1 MQKNDVYKTGI
12 FKKDAEILRVLKI
25 KEGKAL
31 VVDCVKS
38 RMPWWISSSDLSG
51 AVEIS
56 EDDLLEET
64 GMCLPEDISAVANRV
79 MHKRFHM
86 IAGILPFV
94 DDKKKRSFL
103 IEEAVRMYGV
113 SINTVKNYLIS
124 YLVYQNILV
133 LAPKEK
139 VAEKKELTQD
149 EKNMRGALNKYYYTQ
164 KKQSI
169 STAYTQM
176 VKEKYCD
183 REGRLQGHYPSIH
196 QFRYFY
202 RKNRKMQTYYIS
214 RNGLKDYQRNYRP
227 LVGDGVQ
234 EEYAA
239 VGVGMLDSTICDIY
253 LVDDSGN
260 LVGRPILVAC
270 VDAYSSFC
278 YGYSLLWEG
287 GVYSLRNLMLNVVA
301 DKKEWCRRFGVL
313 IEKDQWDCDCLPGV
327 MVTDM
332 GTEYM
337 SGNFEQITELGV
349 SVINLPAYRP
359 ELKGRVE
366 KFFDLIQSEYK
377 KYLKGKGVIESD
389 YQERGAH
396 DYRKDACLTMRDFE
410 TIILRCILYY
420 NSQRIV
426 GNFPYT
432 ETMMEDGVRPYAASI
447 FAWGRKQPGAD
458 LIDVSRENMV
468 QILLPRTEGRF
479 SRYGLKVNGMR
490 YHAEGYTEEYLKGG
504 VVTVA
509 YNPENVNQVWL
520 LKAGRFQPF
529 ELIESRFREKT
540 LEDVEGLKEGC
551 SEMIKDAAADNLQAK
566 IDLAKHIQDI
576 SERAGKSEDTKIKDI
591 RTTRRREQRK
601 RHMDFVKG
609 DVCNE

>member
-1 MQKNDVYKTGI
+1 MQKSNVNTGI
-12 FKKDAEILRVLKI
+12 FKKDTEMLRVLKI

-38 RMPWWISSSDLSG
+38 RMPCWINQSDWDN

-64 GMCLPEDISAVANRV
+64 GMCLPEDISVAANRV

-113 SINTVKNYLIS
+113 SVNTVKNYLIS

-149 EKNMRGALNKYYYTQ
+149 EKNMRWALNKYYYTQ

-176 VKEKYCD
+176 LKEKYCD
-183 REGRLQGHYPSIH
+183 GKGHLQGHYPSIH

-202 RKNRKMQTYYIS
+202 RKTRKMQTYYIS
-214 RNGLKDYQRNYRP
+214 RNGMKDYQRNHRP

-234 EEYAA
+234 EEFSF
-239 VGVGMLDSTICDIY
+239 VGVGMLDATICDIY
-253 LVDDSGN
+253 LVDDSGY

-287 GVYSLRNLMLNVVA
+287 GVYSLRNLMLNVIA
-301 DKKEWCRRFGVL
+301 DKEEWCRKFGIL
-313 IEKDQWDCDCLPGV
+313 IDRSQWDSNVLPGM

-332 GTEYM
+332 GMEYT
-337 SGNFEQITELGV
+337 SETFEQITELGV
-349 SVINLPAYRP
+349 SLINLPAYRP
-359 ELKGRVE
+359 ELKGPVE

-377 KYLKGKGVIESD
+377 KYLKGKGVIEPD

-420 NSQRIV
+420 NAQRIV
-426 GNFPYT
+426 ENFPYT
-432 ETMMEDGVRPYAASI
+432 EEMMEDGVKPYASSV
-447 FAWGRKQPGAD
+447 FSWGRKQPGAD
-458 LIDVSRENMV
+458 LIAVSREKLV
-468 QILLPRTEGRF
+468 QVLLPRTEGKF
-479 SRYGLKVNGMR
+479 SRYGLRVNGMR
-490 YHAEGYTEEYLKGG
+490 YHADGYTEAYLKGSA
-504 VVTVA
+504 VTVA
-509 YNPENVNQVWL
+509 YNPENVSRVWL
-520 LKAGRFQPF
+520 LQGGVFHPF
-529 ELIESRFREKT
+529 ELIESRFQDKT
-540 LEDVEGLKEGC
+540 LGDVGELKDGC
-551 SEMIKDAAADNLQAK
+551 SEMIKNAAADNLQAK

-576 SERAGKSEDTKIKDI
+576 SGRAEKGEDTKIKDI